1 MLIFPT
7 ENLSFNLA
15 SFGLLR
21 DLDFSLM
28 IFLAR
33 IIPESAHAVSVFL
46 VEFVI
51 QKALR
56 SYVRR
61 YAGMTF
67 PRQDN
72 SAVNFSISVE
82 PRHEKTDCVFFEQ
95 I

>member
-7 ENLSFNLA
+7 ENLSFLA

-21 DLDFSLM
+21 DFSLM

-61 YAGMTF
+61 YAEMTF

-72 SAVNFSISVE
+72 SAVNFSISIE
-82 PRHEKTDCVFFEQ
+82 SLHEKTSHVFFEQ
-95 I
+95 V